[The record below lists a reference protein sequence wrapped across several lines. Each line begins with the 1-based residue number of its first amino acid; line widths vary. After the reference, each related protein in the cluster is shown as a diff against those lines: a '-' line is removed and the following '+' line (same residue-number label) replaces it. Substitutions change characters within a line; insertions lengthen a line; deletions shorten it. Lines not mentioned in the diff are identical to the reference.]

1 MRRSFLLLQPI
12 IHEITEPPEL
22 LLGEAPFAQ
31 ELGHEEFRRSG
42 KELPGDPSDGALL
55 SRFPFHKGQVA
66 VGHAPQLLPH
76 ATITLVEILAGVAL
90 ALAVAVPLAVV
101 MFARPSL
108 ENALAPFLVAS
119 QAVPVFALAPLLV
132 VWLGYGLASKVLMAA
147 VIIFFPITVSLLEGF
162 KSCDPSYRVLFR
174 LMGANFWQTLRRLYW
189 PWAMPYFF
197 AGLRV
202 GVSVATIGAVI
213 GEWVGAQQ
221 GLGYLMIQSN
231 ARLKTDWVFAAILWL
246 SLMGLALWHLVGWF
260 ERHCL
265 AWKEYQPSKGGT
277 W

>member
-1 MRRSFLLLQPI
+1 MKQTWTIPAGILLLVAGIWEVSSRLSDLPDFI
-12 IHEITEPPEL
+12 LPP
-22 LLGEAPFAQ
+22 
-31 ELGHEEFRRSG
+31 
-42 KELPGDPSDGALL
+42 PS
-55 SRFPFHKGQVA
+55 RIVQVA

-76 ATITLVEILAGVAL
+76 AGITLVEIMAGILLAL
-90 ALAVAVPLAVV
+90 ALAVPLAVA
-101 MFARPSL
+101 MFAKPSL
-108 ENALAPFLVAS
+108 EKALAPFLVAS
-119 QAVPVFALAPLLV
+119 QAIPVFALAPLLV
-132 VWLGYGLASKVLMAA
+132 VWLGYGLASKIFMAA

-162 KSCDPSYRVLFR
+162 RSCDSAFRVLFR
-174 LMGANFWQTLRRLYW
+174 LMGAGFWQTLRRLYW
-189 PWAMPYFF
+189 PWALPYFF

-246 SLMGLALWHLVGWF
+246 SLMGLSLWHAVGWL

-265 AWKEYQPSKGGT
+265 AWKDSPNPTSQGGNHR
-277 W
+277 